1 MFTTIVV
8 ATDLSAAS
16 DRVIACLPGLKP
28 LGAKRVHLVH
38 ALGLRHLDTVKYE
51 LARFVEPRLLQQEAA
66 LQVEGFET
74 SVEIAAGIPELEVNR
89 IAHERHA
96 SLIALGSHG
105 ATLAREVLVGGVA
118 LAILH
123 RAVLPVLVLR
133 LRLTEDNKL
142 VKCDAL
148 CADFSR
154 HILYPTD
161 FSDTAERAFGYLEK
175 MVESGAK
182 RVTLLHVQD
191 KARISPHLTH
201 KLEEFNRIDTERL
214 HRHCEALRKL
224 GATEVNIEL
233 PYGSPIQEIL
243 RVARERGVS
252 EIVMGSQGRGFI
264 AEVFLGSVSHQVAR
278 HAPVPVLFVPAER
291 DQM

>member
-1 MFTTIVV
+1 MFTKIVV

-16 DRVIACLPGLKP
+16 DCVLSCLPGLKP
-28 LGAKRVHLVH
+28 LGAKSVHLVH
-38 ALGLRHLDTVKYE
+38 ALGLHHLDTLKYE

-66 LQVEGFET
+66 LQAGGFET
-74 SVEIAAGIPELEVNR
+74 SVEIAAGIPEFEVNR
-89 IAHERHA
+89 IARERGA
-96 SLIALGSHG
+96 SLIAVGSHG
-105 ATLAREVLVGGVA
+105 ATLAREVLIGGVA

-123 RAVLPVLVLR
+123 RATVPVLVMR
-133 LRLTEDNKL
+133 LRITEADRRPQ
-142 VKCDAL
+142 CDAI
-148 CADFSR
+148 CADFTR

-161 FSDTAERAFGYLEK
+161 FSDNAEHAFRYLEAIVK
-175 MVESGAK
+175 AGAK

-191 KARISPHLTH
+191 KARISKHLEH

-214 HRHCEALRKL
+214 ERHRDALRKL

-233 PYGSPIQEIL
+233 PYGSPLQEIL

-278 HAPVPVLFVPAER
+278 HAPVPVLFIPAVRE
-291 DQM
+291 

>member
-28 LGAKRVHLVH
+28 LGATRVHLVH
-38 ALGLRHLDTVKYE
+38 ALGLRYMDTMKYE
-51 LARFVEPRLLQQEAA
+51 LARFVEPRLLQQESVLRA
-66 LQVEGFET
+66 EGFET
-74 SVEIAAGIPELEVNR
+74 SVEIAAGIPEVEINR
-89 IAHERHA
+89 IAAERKA
-96 SLIALGSHG
+96 SLIAVGSHG
-105 ATLAREVLVGGVA
+105 ATLAREVLIGGVA

-123 RAVLPVLVLR
+123 RATLPVLVMR
-133 LRLTEDNKL
+133 MRVTEENKL
-142 VKCDAL
+142 PQCQAR
-148 CADFSR
+148 CADFSK

-161 FSDTAERAFGYLEK
+161 FSYNAEHAFHCLEA
-175 MVESGAK
+175 MVKAGAQ

-191 KARISPHLTH
+191 RAKIDPHLKH

-214 HRHCEALRKL
+214 KRHRDTLLKL
-224 GATEVNIEL
+224 GAKDVNIEL
-233 PYGSPIQEIL
+233 PFGLPVQEIL
-243 RVARERGVS
+243 RVAREREVS

-278 HAPVPVLFVPAER
+278 HAPVPVLFVPAVR
-291 DQM
+291 N